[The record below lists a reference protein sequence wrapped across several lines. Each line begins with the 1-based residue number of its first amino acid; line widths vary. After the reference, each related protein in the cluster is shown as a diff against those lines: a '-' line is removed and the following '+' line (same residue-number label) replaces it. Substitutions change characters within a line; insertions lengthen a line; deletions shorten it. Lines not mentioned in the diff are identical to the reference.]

1 LCPRAESGN
10 SGQRSVGDFNISNNG
25 TVAQPIGN
33 ALATV
38 IGIGNYGFA
47 TMTAT
52 VNNSVRGVQAGKTY
66 FQRWANEGACPLRAQ
81 VIVHELLHLKVPNHG
96 MVFKALS
103 NVYLAD
109 HTGKT

>member
-1 LCPRAESGN
+1 
-10 SGQRSVGDFNISNNG
+10 
-25 TVAQPIGN
+25 
-33 ALATV
+33 
-38 IGIGNYGFA
+38 
-47 TMTAT
+47 
-52 VNNSVRGVQAGKTY
+52 
-66 FQRWANEGACPLRAQ
+66 